1 MTSSLEN
8 LWDSY
13 QQVRSTCKEGR
24 KEGRKHRPF
33 FGGRTHLKA
42 TYKSKLIRKQ
52 NEAVVEM
59 NRIFD
64 FTTFCVT
71 MSDPAI
77 TLAVC
82 HNVNNLSI
90 YSDGSSLIL
99 SPHTFALYHAIFVL
113 QVWWTLPEMI
123 VLILAAFRS
132 RCTLLPRYGN
142 PLLQFYITTRIPYVV
157 RKETSK
163 NSEWPTLSY

>member
-1 MTSSLEN
+1 MTISLEN

-33 FGGRTHLKA
+33 FGGRPHLKA
-42 TYKSKLIRKQ
+42 TYRSKLIRKQ
-52 NEAVVEM
+52 KETVVEM

-71 MSDPAI
+71 MRDLAI
-77 TLAVC
+77 TSAVC
-82 HNVNNLSI
+82 HNVNNLII
-90 YSDGSSLIL
+90 YSDGSSLIF
-99 SPHTFALYHAIFVL
+99 SPHTFAL
-113 QVWWTLPEMI
+113 QVWWTLPEKI

-142 PLLQFYITTRIPYVV
+142 PLHQFYITTRMPYVV
-157 RKETSK
+157 RKGTSK